1 MTNTTKALR
10 QRLVLVAVFAAVLPL
25 ASTGC
30 NNESTVKTPPAGAT
44 SGTAQVLKSP
54 SASPELK
61 AQAIRQQ
68 QMGQAIRQQQ
78 MGQQQ
83 AQAMQQAH
91 QQGTGQT
98 PKH

>member
-68 QMGQAIRQQQ
+68 QMGQ
-78 MGQQQ
+78 QQ

>member
-44 SGTAQVLKSP
+44 SGTDQVLKSP

-61 AQAIRQQ
+61 A
-68 QMGQAIRQQQ
+68 QAIRQQQ